1 MRHLLKTFKKRWIS
15 DVKSD
20 IHLFSDSGRGLLLR
34 FWGAGFGA
42 LGFYGSLCCANL
54 CYAKKIFSAIGE
66 GRHGFDGQKCTY
78 TASSPLTMRHRP
90 LSALVKPLRLRR
102 IDELGRYSLQAFF
115 CSGETTK
122 HLSAMNFPEIFVL

>member
-20 IHLFSDSGRGLLLR
+20 IHLFSDSGRGLLSR

-42 LGFYGSLCCANL
+42 LGFYGSL

-66 GRHGFDGQKCTY
+66 GRHGFDGQKCTYY

-102 IDELGRYSLQAFF
+102 IDELGWYSLQAFF
-115 CSGETTK
+115 CSGEITK
-122 HLSAMNFPEIFVL
+122 HLSAMNFPEIFAL